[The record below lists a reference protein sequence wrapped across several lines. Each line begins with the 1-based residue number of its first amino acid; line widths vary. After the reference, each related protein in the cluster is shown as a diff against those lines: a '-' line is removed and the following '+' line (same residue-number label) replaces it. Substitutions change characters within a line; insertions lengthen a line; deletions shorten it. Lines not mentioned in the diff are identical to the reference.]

1 MNFLHPDTAFQN
13 PAEGMGRKA
22 FPARTERAGSS
33 LVEDEEAGRRDNGGD
48 DNDADENLGGL
59 QHSFS
64 PAKYPAHGINYQ
76 SKLEK
81 TSICRGKD
89 DVIRTHYQAWRT
101 KRSSERRPTGS

>member
-1 MNFLHPDTAFQN
+1 M
-13 PAEGMGRKA
+13 ERKA

-33 LVEDEEAGRRDNGGD
+33 LVEDEEAGRRDDGGD

-81 TSICRGKD
+81 TSICREKND
-89 DVIRTHYQAWRT
+89 IMRIHHQAWRT
-101 KRSSERRPTGS
+101 KRKSERGQTRS